1 MNEVEA
7 HGSFPPCFWKKH
19 KTMDSKELVDKRKHK
34 RFRSQ
39 DLAFAAFGS
48 HIKEI
53 GQIIDISRGGLAF
66 RYIADGDQLNESREL
81 EIYLANNG
89 FHLKK
94 VPFNTISD
102 FELTSE
108 FPLSS
113 IIMRRRGVQFGEL
126 TQTQVSQLECFIQNH
141 TVR

>member
-1 MNEVEA
+1 
-7 HGSFPPCFWKKH
+7 
-19 KTMDSKELVDKRKHK
+19 MDSKELVDKRKHK

-53 GQIIDISRGGLAF
+53 GQIMDISMGGLAF
-66 RYIADGDQLNESREL
+66 RYIADGDQLNESHEL

-89 FHLKK
+89 FHLKE

-126 TQTQVSQLECFIQNH
+126 PQTRVSQLEYFIQNH
-141 TVR
+141 TVGEV

>member
-1 MNEVEA
+1 
-7 HGSFPPCFWKKH
+7 
-19 KTMDSKELVDKRKHK
+19 MDGKGVAVKRKHK

-48 HIKEI
+48 QSMEI
-53 GQIIDISRGGLAF
+53 SEIIDISKGGLAF
-66 RYIADGDQLNESREL
+66 RYISDGNQVNKSREL
-81 EIYLANNG
+81 EIYLANNR
-89 FHLKK
+89 FHLKE

-113 IIMRRRGVQFGEL
+113 IIMRRRGVQFGKL
-126 TQTQVSQLECFIQNH
+126 TQDQVSQLGYFIQNH
-141 TVR
+141 AVGEV